1 MGLLDLLSSITA
13 GDAAPEQHFDKIA
26 QQAPRDTLS
35 EGIADAL
42 RSDQTPSI
50 GQMVASMFGHSNPQ
64 QQAGVLNQ
72 ILATV
77 GPSVLSGLAGGAL
90 GKVLASGATHI
101 TPEQASQIP
110 PSQVQDVVNRA
121 EQAHPGIADALGR
134 FYAEH
139 AGLVKTL
146 GTAALT
152 IALAKMKQRMS
163 ER

>member
-1 MGLLDLLSSITA
+1 MGLLDLLNSIIS
-13 GDAAPEQHFDKIA
+13 GNAAPEQHFDQIA
-26 QQAPRDTLS
+26 QNVPKDTLS

-50 GQMVASMFGHSNPQ
+50 GQMVASMFDRSNPQ

-90 GKVLASGATHI
+90 GNVLASGATRI

-110 PSQVQDVVNRA
+110 ASQVQDVVNRA

-139 AGLVKTL
+139 SSLVKTL